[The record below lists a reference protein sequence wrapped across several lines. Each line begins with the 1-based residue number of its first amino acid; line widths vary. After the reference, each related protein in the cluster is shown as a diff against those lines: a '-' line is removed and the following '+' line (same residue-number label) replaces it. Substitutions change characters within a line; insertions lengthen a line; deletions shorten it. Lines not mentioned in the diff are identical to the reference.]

1 MAKTLNVN
9 SGNYI
14 VRVSDNSAG
23 RKIILDVGGTGTVDV
38 LGNINIT
45 GTQTVVDSQDLNIK
59 DNIIVLNDGETGS
72 TVTLGTSGFRID
84 RGSGPDVQL
93 LFDESVVHN
102 DPVSQTNETGTFIF
116 KDENN
121 RVKGIYTNS
130 IATGGG
136 DLYLINSG
144 AGKISV
150 SGTADYE
157 NQVTDDDDIP
167 NKKYVDDAIVTGIQT
182 IQIQEIAR
190 GDSALNIFDESLDG
204 GVSALRVKI
213 DGNERLLVKGDST
226 EIEGISFQDN
236 TITSTGSSEILTL
249 GSNGSPFVKIDG
261 LIRLPIQDDSA
272 AIASSNTHVAVYAKD
287 PDKGKTGVWY
297 KNRYDHEDEL
307 ISTNRSLLYSM
318 LF

>member
-1 MAKTLNVN
+1 MSKTLNVN

-14 VRVSDNSAG
+14 VRVTDNSAG
-23 RKIILDVGGTGTVDV
+23 QKVILDVGGTGTVDV

-59 DNIIVLNDGETGS
+59 DNVIVLNAGETGS
-72 TVTLGTSGFRID
+72 TVTLGTSGFTID
-84 RGSGPDVQL
+84 RGTGPDVSL
-93 LFDESVVHN
+93 LFDESVQHN
-102 DPVSQTNETGTFIF
+102 DPVSQTNEPGTFVF
-116 KDENN
+116 RDSNN
-121 RVKGIYTNS
+121 RIKGIFTNS
-130 IATGGG
+130 ITTGGG

-144 AGKISV
+144 AGVISV

-157 NQVTDDDDIP
+157 NQITDDDDIP

-213 DGNERLLVKGDST
+213 DNNEKLLVRNDRT
-226 EIEGISFQDN
+226 EIEGLAFQDN

-261 LIRLPIQDDSA
+261 LLRLPLQDDSSSV
-272 AIASSNTHVAVYAKD
+272 ASSATHVAVYAKD